1 MDNMKPKVIEII
13 SKILDGLGKGKSLE
27 ELNKYF
33 SQKKKYDKQ
42 TLSIAFSLIYDKI
55 ILQNSFQMLEEKAGI
70 HKSRKSFRFL
80 TEEEKDVLGVE
91 NYNYLMHLINVG
103 LINPTTLEDIL
114 EQISMFPEN
123 KVSRNE
129 LNWIVLLSLVDF
141 ESDVPPGSRILLY
154 TSDSVN

>member
-1 MDNMKPKVIEII
+1 MDNMKPEVVEII

-33 SQKKKYDKQ
+33 TEKKKYDKQ
-42 TLSIAFSLIYDKI
+42 TLNIAFSLIYDKI
-55 ILQNSFQMLEEKAGI
+55 ILQNSFQMLEEKAGVN
-70 HKSRKSFRFL
+70 KFRKSFRFL
-80 TEEEKDVLGVE
+80 TEEEKDALGVE

-103 LINPTTLEDIL
+103 LITPTTLEDIL

-123 KVSRNE
+123 KISRNE

-141 ESDVPPGSRILLY
+141 ESDVLPGSRILLY
-154 TSDSVN
+154 TSDYIN